1 MFVTRFAPS
10 PTGHLHLGHALA
22 AFQAFD
28 AAEKASGTCLLRI
41 EDIDQGRCKPEF
53 EAAIHEDLA
62 WLGLHWPQPVRR
74 QSAHKEDYAGA
85 LALLIDKGLVYRC
98 FKTRAELVH
107 DSARAPHGPSDNAPA
122 PDLGQAQATEGPF
135 AWRLSVQAC
144 QRHLGPRWSD
154 LGAEMDGVRTPL
166 DPAQV
171 QDPIIARK
179 DFPTSYHLAS
189 VWDDALQGVTHII
202 RGEDLMSSAH
212 VHLVLQA
219 VLDLP
224 TPIYRHH
231 ALILDETG
239 RRLAK
244 RDAAKTLRAMRDAG
258 HTPRDIRVHLGLP
271 A

>member
-1 MFVTRFAPS
+1 
-10 PTGHLHLGHALA
+10 
-22 AFQAFD
+22 
-28 AAEKASGTCLLRI
+28 
-41 EDIDQGRCKPEF
+41 
-53 EAAIHEDLA
+53 
-62 WLGLHWPQPVRR
+62 
-74 QSAHKEDYAGA
+74 
-85 LALLIDKGLVYRC
+85 
-98 FKTRAELVH
+98 
-107 DSARAPHGPSDNAPA
+107 
-122 PDLGQAQATEGPF
+122 
-135 AWRLSVQAC
+135 
-144 QRHLGPRWSD
+144 
-154 LGAEMDGVRTPL
+154 MDGVWTPL

-202 RGEDLMSSAH
+202 RGEDLTASAH

-231 ALILDETG
+231 ALILDESG

-244 RDAAKTLRAMRDAG
+244 RDAAKTLRALRDAG
-258 HTPRDIRVHLGLP
+258 HTPRDIRAILGLP